1 MTENKR
7 FTFSEDIGCL
17 DVPCSNISD
26 NGKFLGTALLSDV
39 EQLCDKLNAFQE
51 LSINDLKRIEELEKE
66 NNHLKYQL
74 GDREEAFEV
83 YASEIHDKITTLI
96 DKKIKELQYKD
107 KVCLIPRESITVLE
121 ELKRELRL

>member
-1 MTENKR
+1 MMSENKR
-7 FTFSEDIGCL
+7 FTLQESTIYNRNDVIFDKCIGIKL
-17 DVPCSNISD
+17 PQS
-26 NGKFLGTALLSDV
+26 TACDLLNELYEKT
-39 EQLCDKLNAFQE
+39 EQLK
-51 LSINDLKRIEELEKE
+51 KE

-83 YASEIHDKITTLI
+83 FASEVHDKINALI

-107 KVCLIPRESITVLE
+107 KVCLIPRESITVLK